1 MRIEMPTSFLFTSA
15 VLLSLR
21 NYKLFVLEFTS
32 FTMIYMTTE
41 LFGEKIRLLLF
52 LI

>member
-1 MRIEMPTSFLFTSA
+1 MRIVIPTSFLFTSA

-21 NYKLFVLEFTS
+21 NYKLFVLEFS
-32 FTMIYMTTE
+32 RFGHVGTE
-41 LFGEKIRLLLF
+41 LFGDKIRLLLF